1 MVVWVE
7 DQTSHKVPLNQSLIQ
22 SKAFNSLEAERDE
35 EAVGEKFEARRGWF
49 MRTKGGSHFH
59 NMKVQGEAAGAD
71 VKAAASYP
79 DLTKITSEAGFT
91 KQQLSSTDERALHW
105 KKMPLRTFIAREEK
119 SVHGFKASEDRLTLL
134 LGANAAHDLKLKP
147 VLITILK
154 VLGPLRIMLNL
165 LCLCSINAPT
175 KPR

>member
-1 MVVWVE
+1 MAL
-7 DQTSHKVPLNQSLIQ
+7 TFFSSL
-22 SKAFNSLEAERDE
+22 KAEKGE
-35 EAVGEKFEARRGWF
+35 EAAEEKFEASENWF
-49 MRTKGGSHFH
+49 MRFKKKSCLH
-59 NMKVQGEAAGAD
+59 NIKVQGEASAD

-134 LGANAAHDLKLKP
+134 LGANAADDLKLKP

-165 LCLCSINAPT
+165 LCLCSINETT